1 MRREGLFLSPKIELG
16 SRGPAVTSALVQA
29 APGPGCITMKCIQP
43 IGSIYTITV
52 SKVSVVFCFF
62 FIFPSCYLKGLKSS
76 TEDFMEASSKAVF
89 FSVCSYFEQSKLLC
103 PFPRPC
109 SRHALEVLFAVG
121 LRHSLKLSLLYYWIA
136 DVQNLQ
142 GPDPR
147 PGWERGEARLCP
159 GSRPGARCESRGAD
173 CSPFERTLH
182 NSSPSH
188 GVGIRVAEDE
198 NGPGGGGGYIG
209 VFCLAVGLAA

>member
-1 MRREGLFLSPKIELG
+1 
-16 SRGPAVTSALVQA
+16 
-29 APGPGCITMKCIQP
+29 
-43 IGSIYTITV
+43 
-52 SKVSVVFCFF
+52 
-62 FIFPSCYLKGLKSS
+62 
-76 TEDFMEASSKAVF
+76 MEASSKAVF

-198 NGPGGGGGYIG
+198 NGPGGGGVATLVSSAWPSGWPLSEVTNLLRRRYNLLRQSAN
-209 VFCLAVGLAA
+209 VETH